1 MSNMYLFNNLPLDI
15 ILYEIIP
22 NLDYL
27 SRIVVNSMLP
37 PVDRIRTPLDKKTI
51 KKFELHFAKI
61 NLLKLLK
68 EYNKKKINH
77 ETFLK
82 KISTYAT
89 VFQYDKH
96 FREGFIILM
105 GEFMKPDVSEILLK
119 SL

>member
-1 MSNMYLFNNLPLDI
+1 MANMYLFNNLPLDI

-68 EYNKKKINH
+68 QYNKKKINH

-82 KISTYAT
+82 EISSYAT

-119 SL
+119 PL